1 MSDFSLTLVLQIKT
15 SKIINDMAKVQQ
27 KSEKI
32 NAFGGLFFGQS
43 EGQVPLIDTAYL
55 ATAYQKTSSC
65 LRNFDE
71 ETWLAKIQLHF
82 FVIFLL

>member
-1 MSDFSLTLVLQIKT
+1 MIQNSIKP
-15 SKIINDMAKVQQ
+15 
-27 KSEKI
+27 
-32 NAFGGLFFGQS
+32 
-43 EGQVPLIDTAYL
+43 VPLIDTAYL